1 MQFQP
6 EYLSK
11 VKLILWDLDETFWH
25 GTLSDCAETGIC
37 AIPECMELVR
47 RASYRGIVQSICS
60 KNDEADALQELEKLG
75 VREFFVFPSISWEP
89 KGQRIR
95 QLLEDMALRD
105 VNVLFLDDNPS
116 NLAEAEHYCPGIMTA
131 LPDSVPSI
139 LERIDNIGKD
149 DASLSRLKQ
158 YRVMEEKREKRKE
171 FASNEEFLCQ
181 SHIQVHISTD
191 VQPVAARLFELMQR
205 SNQLNFTKLRS
216 SREEFDALLADNAV
230 EKGYVEVADDYG
242 LYGIVGF
249 YAVRNHKLL
258 HFFFSCRT
266 MGMGIEQYV
275 YAYLG
280 YPELTVIPPVSGAVS
295 RDDGMPAYIRQV
307 QSITAPSPAHSAA
320 SVPCKVLLKGPC
332 DLKVMASYLEPSGNT
347 LVAELN
353 YMDENANQADY
364 FNHSINILASLSENT
379 KELYKRYSFLSTS
392 AAETTLFTGEY
403 DVVCLSPLMDATL
416 AVYRSRQTGQ
426 RFAFGL
432 YNTPVT
438 REENWEKYIAGK
450 VMTASE
456 SHYTRDELA
465 QFSAEFEEISFS
477 PEDVNQNYE
486 RIVSTVHAIHPET
499 DFVIFTLAELPYE
512 RTSTQSFDG
521 KELLHRQINQALRQG
536 VGKMEHVQ
544 FLDVNQFVQ
553 KQSDYFDNINH
564 YSKLVY
570 YHLAQEF
577 LRLIPDRDRRE
588 FSIKS
593 KPAALY
599 QHIKRE
605 VYKWV
610 LLQRVKRSKFKEI

>member
-1 MQFQP
+1 MQFQL

-25 GTLSDCAETGIC
+25 GTLSDCAETGIR

-60 KNDEADALQELEKLG
+60 KNDEADALQEIENLG

-89 KGQRIR
+89 KGQRIH

-139 LERIDNIGKD
+139 LERIDDVGKD
-149 DASLSRLKQ
+149 DASLSRLNQ
-158 YRVMEEKREKRKE
+158 YRVMEEKREKRRE

-216 SREEFDALLADNAV
+216 SREEFDTLLADNAV

-295 RDDGMPAYIRQV
+295 RDGGMPAYIQQV
-307 QSITAPSPAHSAA
+307 QSITAPSHAHSAA
-320 SVPCKVLLKGPC
+320 FAPCRVLLKGPC
-332 DLKVMASYLEPSGNT
+332 DLSVMASYLEVSSNM

-364 FNHSINILASLSENT
+364 FNHSINILSSLSENT
-379 KELYKRYSFLSTS
+379 KELYKRYSFLSSS
-392 AAETTLFTGEY
+392 AAETTLFTEKY

-426 RFAFGL
+426 RLAFGL

-438 REENWEKYIAGK
+438 KEENWELYINGK
-450 VMTASE
+450 VMTARGNN
-456 SHYTRDELA
+456 YTRDELA
-465 QFSAEFEEISFS
+465 QFSEEFEEIPFS
-477 PEDVNQNYE
+477 PEEVNQNFE
-486 RIVSTVHAIHPET
+486 RIVSVVHDTYPKTE
-499 DFVIFTLAELPYE
+499 FVIFTLAELPYKGI
-512 RTSTQSFDG
+512 STQSFGG
-521 KELLHRQINQALRQG
+521 KELLHRQINRALQQG
-536 VGKMEHVQ
+536 VGKMKHVQ

-553 KQSDYFDNINH
+553 KPSDYFDNINH

-577 LRLIPDRDRRE
+577 LRLIPDKDRRG
-588 FSIKS
+588 FSITPKS
-593 KPAALY
+593 AALY

-605 VYKWV
+605 VYKRV
-610 LLQRVKRSKFKEI
+610 LLGQAKRGKYNGV